1 MSAPIL
7 SQFAILEKRKAAFLL
22 DLKTWTPRQLAF
34 RPPRGGW
41 SALEVLDHV
50 VKTER
55 GITEEME
62 KNLPDRRRVP
72 ALDAVRSRLLIALM
86 NSRLRF
92 KVPIEVS
99 ARVWPE
105 PVADLDIMLLSWAD
119 SQHRVRAWIDR
130 LGNDQISYAVFRHPA
145 SGWMRPLEAIGFMG
159 AHARHHAFQLYRISR
174 QPGWNVADRPSSG

>member
-7 SQFAILEKRKAAFLL
+7 SQFAILEKRKAAFLQ
-22 DLKTWTPRQLAF
+22 DLNTWNPRQLAF
-34 RPPRGGW
+34 HPASGAW
-41 SALEVLDHV
+41 SAFEVLDHV

-72 ALDAVRSRLLIALM
+72 VPDAVRSRLLIALM
-86 NSRLRF
+86 NSRVRV

-99 ARVWPE
+99 ARIWPGH
-105 PVADLDIMLLSWAD
+105 VADLNTLLSSWAD
-119 SQHRVRAWIDR
+119 SQRCVRAWIDG
-130 LGNDQISYAVFRHPA
+130 LGDDQTSFAVFRHPA

-159 AHARHHAFQLYRISR
+159 AHVRHHAFQLHRISGQR
-174 QPGWNVADRPSSG
+174 GWNVAG